1 MATQYIHVRIGTT
14 DAIFPVRAL
23 IATGILSGYY
33 EYQQDSATIAWIHR
47 RWCTPCTADGSPLS
61 ASPAKAAS
69 PVAYADAVRR
79 LPSEDTDWRSFLRAH
94 WDTEHNHLHV
104 DSLTAFMAI
113 FTRAAAAYI
122 EKKQAPKPT
131 ESTMPTVPK
140 EPQPV
145 ASVAYADAV
154 RQPKPKVKPH
164 YVELSLFPDL

>member
-47 RWCTPCTADGSPLS
+47 RWCTPCTADGKSLTDGCVS
-61 ASPAKAAS
+61 SNTVAAN
-69 PVAYADAVRR
+69 PQ
-79 LPSEDTDWRSFLRAH
+79 DTDWRKFLRAH

-131 ESTMPTVPK
+131 EPTMPTEHK
-140 EPQPV
+140 EPLPV
-145 ASVAYADAV
+145 ASVAYADAL
-154 RQPKPKVKPH
+154 RQPKVKPH